1 MTLSDTTAAA
11 VVNAQEQQAEGPRLH
26 GFWLTCARTLGV
38 LMLFLVLVFYII
50 TLPAYYTQI
59 ITSETLHAD
68 FTKNGFFF
76 DFLLVSNLVLS
87 VLFVA
92 SYTGIAGIIF
102 WRKSNEWI
110 AMLSAFTFLL
120 IVLYVLTPPPEVLN
134 SNAWLNWL
142 FALISFLQW
151 TSFLAFLLLFPNGKF
166 VPRWT
171 RFVLLGWIAL
181 QIPWNFF
188 PSSLLSPQAWPAPFP
203 LLVELGTW
211 ATGFC
216 VQLYR
221 YRRISNQVQRQQ
233 TKWVIF
239 GVAAWVLIS
248 FGGLLPG
255 AFFPSLQQS
264 QVFNN
269 FVVGSVEIIAYI
281 LIPLSIGIAILRYR
295 LWDIDVII
303 NRTLVYGTL
312 TACVIGIYALI
323 VGLLGVL
330 LQAHGNLLIS
340 LLATGLIAVLFQPLR
355 TRLQKGVNR
364 LLYGQRDEPHVVLLH
379 LNQRLEATLAPDAVL
394 PAIVETVAQALKL
407 PYAAILL
414 KQEHEFAIAAS
425 YGKPVGK
432 PLTFPLNYQA
442 EYIGELHLA
451 PRSPNEAF
459 TPADLHLLD
468 ELARQAGLVAHA
480 VLLAADLQRARERL
494 VLAREEE
501 RRRLRRDL
509 HDGIGPTLASLF
521 QRLDTAGQLI
531 PSDPN
536 AAVIM
541 VERLKEQMKITIAD
555 IRRLVYALR
564 PPVLDEL
571 GLISALREHATT
583 AVPAHLQVSIEASQE
598 MPPLPAAIEV
608 AVYRIVL
615 EALTNVE
622 RHAHAQTCLI
632 RLNQPTAGC
641 LCLEILDDGSG
652 LPEKYHAGVGLMSM
666 RERSAELGGE
676 CQITTRRTGGTQ
688 IRVLLPIPKE

>member
-1 MTLSDTTAAA
+1 MAAA
-11 VVNAQEQQAEGPRLH
+11 VVDAEEQQVDGLRLH
-26 GFWLTCARTLGV
+26 GFWLTCARTLGA
-38 LMLFLVLVFYII
+38 LMLFLVLVFYIV
-50 TLPAYYTQI
+50 TLPAQYMQL

-76 DFLLVSNLVLS
+76 DFLLVSNLALS

-120 IVLYVLTPPPEVLN
+120 IVLDVLTPPPEVLN

-142 FALISFLQW
+142 FALIGCLRW

-188 PSSLLSPQAWPAPFP
+188 PASPLSPQAWPAPLT
-203 LLVELGTW
+203 LLVELGAW
-211 ATGFC
+211 VTGFC
-216 VQLYR
+216 VQVYR

-233 TKWVIF
+233 TKWVVF
-239 GVAAWVLIS
+239 GVAAWVLIAI
-248 FGGLLPG
+248 GGSLPG

-269 FVVGSVEIIAYI
+269 LVVEPVEIIAYI

-303 NRTLVYGTL
+303 NRTLVYVTL
-312 TACVIGIYALI
+312 TACVIGIYALV
-323 VGLLGVL
+323 VGSLGAL
-330 LQAHGNLLIS
+330 LQARGSFLIS

-364 LLYGQRDEPHVVLLH
+364 LLYGQRDEPHVVLSQ

-414 KQEHEFAIAAS
+414 KQEQEFAIAAS
-425 YGKPVGK
+425 YGKPAGK

-442 EYIGELHLA
+442 ECIGELRLA

-459 TPADLHLLD
+459 TPADLRLLD

-480 VLLAADLQRARERL
+480 VQLAADLQRARERL

-509 HDGIGPTLASLF
+509 HDGVGPTLASIF

-531 PSDPN
+531 PGDPD

-583 AVPAHLQVSIEASQE
+583 AVPAHLQVFIEASQE
-598 MPPLPAAIEV
+598 MPPLPAAVEV

-632 RLNQPTAGC
+632 RLNQPTAGS
-641 LCLEILDDGSG
+641 LCLEILDDGGG
-652 LPEKYHAGVGLMSM
+652 LPQNYRVGIGLTSM
-666 RERSAELGGE
+666 HERAAELGGE
-676 CQITTRRTGGTQ
+676 CQITSRRTGGTQ
-688 IRVLLPIPKE
+688 IRVLLPLPKE

>member
-1 MTLSDTTAAA
+1 MTLPDTMAAA
-11 VVNAQEQQAEGPRLH
+11 VVDAQEQQADGLRLH

-38 LMLFLVLVFYII
+38 LFLVLVLVYYIV
-50 TLPAYYTQI
+50 TLPAQYMQI
-59 ITSETLHAD
+59 TTSATFHAA

-76 DFLLVSNLVLS
+76 DFLLVSNFVLIA
-87 VLFVA
+87 LFVA
-92 SYTGIAGIIF
+92 SNTGIAGIIF

-120 IVLYVLTPPPEVLN
+120 IVLNVLTPPPEVLN

-142 FALISFLQW
+142 FALIGFLQW
-151 TSFLAFLLLFPNGKF
+151 SCFLAFLLLFPNGRF

-171 RFVLLGWIAL
+171 RLVLLGWIAL

-188 PSSLLSPQAWPAPFP
+188 PTSPLSPQAWPAPLA
-203 LLVELGTW
+203 LLVALGAW

-233 TKWVIF
+233 TKWVVF
-239 GVAAWVLIS
+239 GLAAAILIG

-269 FVVGSVEIIAYI
+269 FVVGSVESIAYM

-303 NRTLVYGTL
+303 NRTLVYVTL
-312 TACVIGIYALI
+312 TACVVGIYALV
-323 VGLLGVL
+323 VGSLGAL
-330 LQAHGNLLIS
+330 LQARGSFVIS

-364 LLYGQRDEPHVVLLH
+364 LLYGQRDEPHVVLSQ

-442 EYIGELHLA
+442 ECIGELRLA

-468 ELARQAGLVAHA
+468 ELA
-480 VLLAADLQRARERL
+480 
-494 VLAREEE
+494 
-501 RRRLRRDL
+501 
-509 HDGIGPTLASLF
+509 
-521 QRLDTAGQLI
+521 
-531 PSDPN
+531 
-536 AAVIM
+536 
-541 VERLKEQMKITIAD
+541 
-555 IRRLVYALR
+555 
-564 PPVLDEL
+564 
-571 GLISALREHATT
+571 
-583 AVPAHLQVSIEASQE
+583 
-598 MPPLPAAIEV
+598 
-608 AVYRIVL
+608 
-615 EALTNVE
+615 
-622 RHAHAQTCLI
+622 
-632 RLNQPTAGC
+632 
-641 LCLEILDDGSG
+641 
-652 LPEKYHAGVGLMSM
+652 
-666 RERSAELGGE
+666 
-676 CQITTRRTGGTQ
+676 
-688 IRVLLPIPKE
+688 